1 MDERAVD
8 VGTAATPPAPP
19 RAGGARMD
27 RRAKVVTPAGQ
38 AWRPFSHDRLAVDS
52 VAFLARFVLL
62 RVRNG

>member
-19 RAGGARMD
+19 RAGRAHLE

-38 AWRPFSHDRLAVDS
+38 ALRRFRHHRLAVAG

-62 RVRNG
+62 RIRYG